1 MDKRDLRYFSPVYVD
16 GIEKLHRQL
25 YESYEKA
32 IELSSRMI
40 GTSKP
45 KTNIEQFHIF
55 VDCNEEQPEN
65 MLKGY
70 FMFNGIIHRFLP
82 ITFDMALIFPVHN
95 HGGGK
100 FETLKGVTYNDIREW
115 KDKRL
120 LVRLSFGVERDDD
133 NKPFHRIL
141 RGIINLHSTG
151 LWNKIDDIGFPIYSF
166 PDIDYIRITD
176 IPIKFT
182 TREYTLVGKQYYA
195 PYSKTD
201 ESYCVLFAQLDNE
214 YDTNAIKVLRWIPMK
229 KGIEIDQLLGLA
241 PDGGDVFFELGYIS
255 RQENSELHSFMVE
268 NNSRLLFAKNTENQ
282 ISILGGVKIFQT
294 NNLKYP
300 KCLYNIKLT

>member
-1 MDKRDLRYFSPVYVD
+1 MDKRDLGYFSPVYVD

-141 RGIINLHSTG
+141 LGVINLQSTG

-176 IPIKFT
+176 IPIKFSSIPY
-182 TREYTLVGKQYYA
+182 YT
-195 PYSKTD
+195 
-201 ESYCVLFAQLDNE
+201 
-214 YDTNAIKVLRWIPMK
+214 
-229 KGIEIDQLLGLA
+229 
-241 PDGGDVFFELGYIS
+241 
-255 RQENSELHSFMVE
+255 
-268 NNSRLLFAKNTENQ
+268 
-282 ISILGGVKIFQT
+282 
-294 NNLKYP
+294 
-300 KCLYNIKLT
+300 